1 MSKLD
6 SVQITA
12 KWVIPEAFKQPEWVE
27 DNLKKFKEE
36 AKIIINKKLSKKEE
50 NDQIKKL
57 LEKYI
62 FGDKVKPKYP
72 LNKGNLGK
80 TITSMFENIPQNEFI
95 YRYWMLQ
102 EVGFFLSTFK
112 PSGFAPEALSLPDK
126 FKKKKEELLKE
137 YQKKVKDIGKDK
149 AIAWIDK
156 EFDKLTDEVIDY
168 WESEGINIV
177 DMIRSKARGGP
188 SDIRKMLVAVGL
200 SINTAGEINDV
211 IMTAQIDGLEQTQFF
226 NYSSQAIQAL
236 YSKSSETA
244 VPGYLAR
251 KISTVAEQVNLS
263 KDKDCG
269 TTNYL
274 EVEVLDKEVLE
285 ALDGRMLHNKKLIDS
300 EKDTNLIGK
309 KIKIRSPL
317 YCKTQDGICE
327 NCYNPKIVKKLEM
340 KPGEKIG
347 LLATTGLGDQAL
359 VNLTLKKSHTGLSL
373 NLEEV
378 NLDKDILLY
387 AE

>member
-1 MSKLD
+1 MSKID

-12 KWVIPEAFKQPEWVE
+12 KWVIPEAFKQPSWVD
-27 DNLKKFKEE
+27 DNLKKFKDET
-36 AKIIINKKLSKKEE
+36 KIIINKKLSKKEE

-80 TITSMFENIPQNEFI
+80 TVTTMFENIPQNEFI

-126 FKKKKEELLKE
+126 FKKKKDELLKE
-137 YQKKVKDIGKDK
+137 YQGKVKEFGKEN

-226 NYSSQAIQAL
+226 NYSSQAI
-236 YSKSSETA
+236 
-244 VPGYLAR
+244 
-251 KISTVAEQVNLS
+251 
-263 KDKDCG
+263 
-269 TTNYL
+269 
-274 EVEVLDKEVLE
+274 
-285 ALDGRMLHNKKLIDS
+285 
-300 EKDTNLIGK
+300 
-309 KIKIRSPL
+309 
-317 YCKTQDGICE
+317 
-327 NCYNPKIVKKLEM
+327 
-340 KPGEKIG
+340 
-347 LLATTGLGDQAL
+347 
-359 VNLTLKKSHTGLSL
+359 
-373 NLEEV
+373 
-378 NLDKDILLY
+378 
-387 AE
+387 